1 MSYKYRIKATV
12 DAIKFTGK
20 AGQKP
25 IIEKFIDSLANL
37 KVYDGGIGKLS
48 INSIDKC
55 DYPIKVGD
63 YIVKKNNF
71 CWVVDSNVFNESYEL
86 IKE

>member
-25 IIEKFIDSLANL
+25 ILDKFVEGVATIVKSRSGAIHLVL
-37 KVYDGGIGKLS
+37 
-48 INSIDKC
+48 DKNDRC
-55 DYPIKVGD
+55 SYELKVGD
-63 YIVKKNNF
+63 FIIRKNDC
-71 CWVVDSNVFNESYEL
+71 CWPVDKEIFKDSYEL